1 MDSDPLL
8 DPNLDP
14 VERAAIS
21 PDVYVFYEDTSD
33 LVGRF
38 IPEENPE
45 VRFLADMRGW
55 LWTAMA
61 IVEVDDL
68 YELQPMVDRILA
80 GPQDPSDD
88 SAKPVMY
95 GSRALRRTRHFPYF
109 GFARLQVVVGK
120 AREVLDAINDDSTPG
135 YAGSAL
141 VAGKFRILVEIG
153 GDTPDELQA
162 RLAAVGDGIDGIS
175 DKETGELTGEYYY
188 YRRPGEV
195 IRKRRIGEQEESPS

>member
-14 VERAAIS
+14 VEKAAIS
-21 PDVYVFYEDTSD
+21 PDVYVFYENTSD
-33 LVGRF
+33 LVDRF
-38 IPEENPE
+38 IPQENPK
-45 VRFLADMRGW
+45 VRFLADMEGW

-68 YELQPMVDRILA
+68 YELQPMVDRVLA

-95 GSRALRRTRHFPYF
+95 GSEALRRTKHFPYF

-120 AREVLDAINDDSTPG
+120 AIEVLDAINNAPG

-141 VAGKFRILVEIG
+141 VVGKFRILVEIG
-153 GDTPDELQA
+153 GDTPGELQA

-175 DKETGELTGEYYY
+175 DKETGQLKGEFYF
-188 YRRPGEV
+188 YRRPGDV